1 MPDRSGVRA
10 EGLVKIYRGGV
21 TAVADVSLAAAEGE
35 VVGVLGPTGAGK
47 STTLRILTTL
57 LRPTRGRATVNGFDI
72 GDVKSVRPLLG
83 VALQEVGL
91 DPLMSG
97 NEHFAVQ
104 AALYGVSPYRL
115 RRASAPLIERF
126 VLGSYLD
133 REVGAYSGGTQR
145 KLALALAL
153 SSDPPVIVLDEPTA
167 GLDPHSRRQVW
178 ELLEELR
185 SQGKVV
191 LFSTQYM
198 DEAERLC
205 DRIYVIDRGRIV
217 AHGSP
222 DELRALVGEGAL
234 RILADVPPG
243 ELRGL
248 ISDLLPLDG
257 EGAEED
263 GEALVVRI
271 PLDSTLPVEILGAL
285 QVDGVRVREFSLSP
299 PTLEDTFIRL
309 TGRALR
315 PEPLGRSAADVGL
328 SMHRGGG
335 SQWR

>member
-1 MPDRSGVRA
+1 MALSGGVKA
-10 EGLVKIYRGGV
+10 EGLVKVYGGGV
-21 TAVADVSLAAAEGE
+21 TALSAVSLMADAGE
-35 VVGVLGPTGAGK
+35 VVGVLGPNGAGK

-57 LRPTRGRATVNGFDI
+57 LRPTRGRATVHGHDV
-72 GDVKSVRPLLG
+72 GDVSSVRPLLG

-97 NEHFAVQ
+97 NEHLAVQ
-104 AALYGVSPYRL
+104 AALYGVSPERL
-115 RRASAPLIERF
+115 REVRDPLIDRF
-126 VLGSYLD
+126 LLSPYLE

-153 SSDPPVIVLDEPTA
+153 SSDPPVVVLDEPTA

-178 ELLEELR
+178 GLVSDLR
-185 SQGKVV
+185 SRGKTV

-217 AHGSP
+217 AEGSP
-222 DELRALVGEGAL
+222 DELRTLVGEGTL
-234 RILADVPPG
+234 RVLTDVPPAQLR
-243 ELRGL
+243 ELVA
-248 ISDLLPLDG
+248 DLLPSDG
-257 EGAEED
+257 EGVEED
-263 GEALVVRI
+263 GETLVLRV
-271 PLDSTLPVEILGAL
+271 PLDSPLPAEILLAL
-285 QVDGVRVREFSLSP
+285 QGDGVRVREFSLSP
-299 PTLEDTFIRL
+299 PTLEDTFIHL

-315 PEPLGRSAADVGL
+315 PEPLGGSGTDVGL

-335 SQWR
+335 ARWR

>member
-1 MPDRSGVRA
+1 MPEQRGVWA
-10 EGLVKIYRGGV
+10 ESLVKVYRGEV
-21 TAVADVSLAAAEGE
+21 TAVSDVSLTAGEGE
-35 VVGVLGPTGAGK
+35 VVGVLGPNGAGK
-47 STTLRILTTL
+47 STTLKILTTL
-57 LRPTRGRATVNGFDI
+57 LRPTRGRATVYGFDVL
-72 GDVKSVRPLLG
+72 DVKGVRPLLG

-104 AALYGVSPYRL
+104 AALYGVAPDQL
-115 RRASAPLIERF
+115 RRACDPLIERF
-126 VLGSYLD
+126 GLGSYLE

-153 SSDPPVIVLDEPTA
+153 SSSPPVVILDEPTA

-185 SQGKVV
+185 SRGKVV

-205 DRIYVIDRGRIV
+205 DKIYVIDKGRIV
-217 AHGSP
+217 AQGSP
-222 DELRALVGEGAL
+222 DELRALIGEGTL
-234 RILADVPPG
+234 RVQVDAPPARLR
-243 ELRGL
+243 EL
-248 ISDLLPLDG
+248 IADLLPVDG
-257 EGAEED
+257 GGIEED
-263 GEALVVRI
+263 GEVLVVKV
-271 PLDSTLPVEILGAL
+271 PLDSALPAEILRTIQL
-285 QVDGVRVREFSLSP
+285 DGLGVREFSLSP
-299 PTLEDTFIRL
+299 PTLEDTFIQL

-315 PEPLGRSAADVGL
+315 PEPLGRSTADVGL

>member
-1 MPDRSGVRA
+1 MPERSGVCA
-10 EGLVKIYRGGV
+10 EGLVKVYPGDV
-21 TAVADVSLAAAEGE
+21 TAVSDVSLAAAEGE
-35 VVGVLGPTGAGK
+35 VVGVLGPNGAGK
-47 STTLRILTTL
+47 STTLKILTTL
-57 LRPTRGRATVNGFDI
+57 LRPTRGCATVFGFDVL
-72 GDVKSVRPLLG
+72 DVRSVRPLLG

-104 AALYGVSPYRL
+104 AALYGIPPDALWKVCT
-115 RRASAPLIERF
+115 PLIERF
-126 VLGSYLD
+126 MLGSYLD

-153 SSDPPVIVLDEPTA
+153 SSDPPVVVLDEPTA

-185 SQGKVV
+185 WQGKIV

-198 DEAERLC
+198 DEAERMC
-205 DRIYVIDRGRIV
+205 DRIYVIDRGRI
-217 AHGSP
+217 AAQGSP
-222 DELRALVGEGAL
+222 DELRALVGEGSL
-234 RILADVPPG
+234 RVAVDAPPAQ
-243 ELRGL
+243 LRKL
-248 ISDLLPLDG
+248 ISDLLPSDG
-257 EGAEED
+257 QGVRED
-263 GEALVVRI
+263 GEALVVEV
-271 PLDSTLPVEILGAL
+271 PVDSALPAEILKVL
-285 QVDGVRVREFSLSP
+285 QADGLRVREFSLNP
-299 PTLEDTFIRL
+299 PTLEDTFLHL

-315 PEPLGRSAADVGL
+315 SEPLVGPAANMGL